1 MNAKPSTHQT
11 VSLLLF
17 SCTFMIAAA
26 VVMVFP
32 AAVMNETKSFRQIFH
47 QLVVTLCVT
56 CRNIFEYTLKLNRKK
71 ESNRNWNVLTQPHLF
86 LHFQMNVQIHI
97 ERERRSLTTI
107 LFFNDTLNVTKNMS
121 CKSKTA
127 DEFMSKNRHQILVH
141 EYPYSHSIIPVKAS
155 PNHKACQVW
164 MKYAKWN
171 YCGWVLS
178 YWEIQ
183 HRESPRTSRSK
194 REIRIRNV
202 ITCIFTLDLL
212 LHHGEMSAYKKPIY
226 FSLQAN
232 GKLFAK
238 M

>member
-1 MNAKPSTHQT
+1 MSKHFWIYIEVEQEKRVQPKLKRSNPTASIST
-11 VSLLLF
+11 
-17 SCTFMIAAA
+17 
-26 VVMVFP
+26 FP
-32 AAVMNETKSFRQIFH
+32 NER
-47 QLVVTLCVT
+47 
-56 CRNIFEYTLKLNRKK
+56 
-71 ESNRNWNVLTQPHLF
+71 SNTHR
-86 LHFQMNVQIHI
+86 

-183 HRESPRTSRSK
+183 HRESLRTSRSK